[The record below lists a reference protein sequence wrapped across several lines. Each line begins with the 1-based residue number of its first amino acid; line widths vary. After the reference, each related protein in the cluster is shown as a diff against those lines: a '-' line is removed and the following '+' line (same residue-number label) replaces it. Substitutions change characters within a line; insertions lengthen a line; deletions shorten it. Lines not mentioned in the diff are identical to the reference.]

1 MVSLNMECCSGFP
14 LLCAEFEEGVGSLV
28 QAFNLALHSIEFI
41 QELDFLDALRAPIPF
56 QLFLIIRMI

>member
-28 QAFNLALHSIEFI
+28 LAFNLALHSIEFI

-56 QLFLIIRMI
+56 Q